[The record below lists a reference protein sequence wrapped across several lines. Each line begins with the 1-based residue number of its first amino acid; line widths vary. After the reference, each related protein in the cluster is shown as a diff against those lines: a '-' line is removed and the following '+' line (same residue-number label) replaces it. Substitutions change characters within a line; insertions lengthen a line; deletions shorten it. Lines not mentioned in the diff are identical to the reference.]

1 MLTIFNFEHMA
12 GENGECLSLW
22 RLLNDRS
29 CCEFRIL
36 HKKGKKFY
44 FEGRWEHEK
53 IYVLCV
59 CKFVIIPN
67 YSELFDSDFC
77 LVNTIVRLHLNHDAR
92 KFFNTFV

>member
-1 MLTIFNFEHMA
+1 M
-12 GENGECLSLW
+12 
-22 RLLNDRS
+22 
-29 CCEFRIL
+29 
-36 HKKGKKFY
+36 
-44 FEGRWEHEK
+44 
-53 IYVLCV
+53 YVLCV

>member
-1 MLTIFNFEHMA
+1 M
-12 GENGECLSLW
+12 ENVSRYDDYSMNEVAANSSFCT
-22 RLLNDRS
+22 
-29 CCEFRIL
+29 
-36 HKKGKKFY
+36 KKGKNYFY